1 MAAPTLNLGRPAGT
15 SKQFRKFATIF
26 GLLSV
31 CLVTLPVWTTNV
43 FSSNF
48 LPHRFCYLSNSGLIT
63 LHFICDS
70 LIFIAYT
77 TIAVVLGY
85 LVYRARRDIPFHWV
99 FLAFGTFIIACGF
112 THLME
117 VVVLWK
123 AVYWLAGEVKLITA
137 VASVLTAAVL
147 PPLAPKML
155 AMVKSAQRSAEY
167 KRSLE
172 VANRELAA
180 LNARLRSLDALKSQF
195 FANVSHELRTPLM
208 LIQMPAERMLASATL
223 GTADRDN
230 VALIQRNA
238 RQLRKQV
245 DDLLDVARLE
255 AGGMEVRYEAVDLA
269 DRVRLCASDFQGLS
283 DDRGLRFTVDTPE

>member
-1 MAAPTLNLGRPAGT
+1 MAARSFSLGRPAGN
-15 SKQFRKFATIF
+15 SKQFRAFATITA
-26 GLLSV
+26 LLSAF
-31 CLVTLPVWTTNV
+31 LVAWPVWTTNLL
-43 FSSNF
+43 SSNF
-48 LPHRFCYLSNSGLIT
+48 LPHRFCYLSNGRLIW
-63 LHFICDS
+63 LHFICDG
-70 LIFIAYT
+70 LIFVAYT
-77 TIAVVLGY
+77 TIAVVLAY

-99 FLAFGTFIIACGF
+99 FLAFGAFIIACGF

-117 VVVLWK
+117 MVVLWK

-137 VASVLTAAVL
+137 IASVLTAAVL

-155 AMVKSAQRSAEY
+155 AMVNSARRSEEY
-167 KRSLE
+167 KHNLE
-172 VANRELAA
+172 LANRELVA

-208 LIQMPAERMLASATL
+208 LIELPAERVFSSAGL
-223 GTADRDN
+223 GPSERND

-255 AGGMEVRYEAVDLA
+255 AGRMVVRYEQVDLA
-269 DRVRLCASDFQGLS
+269 ELVRLSASDF
-283 DDRGLRFTVDTPE
+283 